1 MTGNTRAPK
10 KRLGPLARHLI
21 WQSLLGYEDLF
32 ARYNFAEELA
42 CTDEEDFETNR
53 DGARILRKLI
63 TESFWS
69 DGEPKGTYKRS
80 ALRRQW
86 EADDHTELCTTLVVL
101 SERDLAL
108 REALKCVDIDDD
120 DLADALWEEV
130 NMLLG
135 ANTLEQQNALADV
148 AMGREPRVRGADGG
162 AVFPFRVV

>member
-1 MTGNTRAPK
+1 MTGNGRAPK
-10 KRLGPLARHLI
+10 KRLMPLARHLI

-53 DGARILRKLI
+53 GGARTLRKLI

-69 DGEPKGTYKRS
+69 DGEPRGTYKRS

-120 DLADALWEEV
+120 DLADAVWDEV
-130 NMLLG
+130 HMLLG
-135 ANTLEQQNALADV
+135 AHTLAQQRAFADV
-148 AMGREPRVRGADGG
+148 AMGRAS
-162 AVFPFRVV
+162 

>member
-53 DGARILRKLI
+53 GGARILRKLI

-69 DGEPKGTYKRS
+69 DGEPRGTYKRS
-80 ALRRQW
+80 ALRRLRAKVLRLLCVLC
-86 EADDHTELCTTLVVL
+86 EARLTKGDAVAIVACWPVRRTCKRTPRK
-101 SERDLAL
+101 SAAL
-108 REALKCVDIDDD
+108 R
-120 DLADALWEEV
+120 
-130 NMLLG
+130 
-135 ANTLEQQNALADV
+135 
-148 AMGREPRVRGADGG
+148 
-162 AVFPFRVV
+162 

>member
-21 WQSLLGYEDLF
+21 WLALQGYEDLF
-32 ARYNFAEELA
+32 ARSNFAEELA

-53 DGARILRKLI
+53 GGVCVLRKLI
-63 TESFWS
+63 TKSFWS
-69 DGEPKGTYKRS
+69 DGEPKGTYRRS
-80 ALRRQW
+80 ALAWQW

-130 NMLLG
+130 HMLLG
-135 ANTLEQQNALADV
+135 AHTLEQQDAFADV
-148 AMGREPRVRGADGG
+148 AMGRAS
-162 AVFPFRVV
+162 

>member
-1 MTGNTRAPK
+1 MTGNGRAPK
-10 KRLGPLARHLI
+10 KRLMPLARHLI

-53 DGARILRKLI
+53 GGARTLRKLI

-69 DGEPKGTYKRS
+69 DGEPRGTYNPR

-120 DLADALWEEV
+120 DLADALWDEV
-130 NMLLG
+130 HMLLG
-135 ANTLEQQNALADV
+135 LHTLEQQRAFADV
-148 AMGREPRVRGADGG
+148 AMGRAPRVGVGG
-162 AVFPFRVV
+162 GGGGVTPS

>member
-1 MTGNTRAPK
+1 MPGNASAPK

-21 WQSLLGYEDLF
+21 WLALQGYEDLF
-32 ARYNFAEELA
+32 ARYNFADELA

-53 DGARILRKLI
+53 GGARILRKLI

-80 ALRRQW
+80 ALAQQW

-101 SERDLAL
+101 SERDFAL

-120 DLADALWEEV
+120 EMADALWDEV
-130 NMLLG
+130 HTLLG
-135 ANTLEQQNALADV
+135 AHTLEQQNAFARV
-148 AMGREPRVRGADGG
+148 AMGWA
-162 AVFPFRVV
+162 A

>member
-1 MTGNTRAPK
+1 MPGNASAPK

-21 WQSLLGYEDLF
+21 WLALQGYEDLF
-32 ARYNFAEELA
+32 ARSNFADELA

-80 ALRRQW
+80 ALAQQW

-108 REALKCVDIDDD
+108 REALKCVDIDED
-120 DLADALWEEV
+120 DLTDALWDEV

-135 ANTLEQQNALADV
+135 AHTVEQQAAFADV
-148 AMGREPRVRGADGG
+148 AMGRAS
-162 AVFPFRVV
+162 